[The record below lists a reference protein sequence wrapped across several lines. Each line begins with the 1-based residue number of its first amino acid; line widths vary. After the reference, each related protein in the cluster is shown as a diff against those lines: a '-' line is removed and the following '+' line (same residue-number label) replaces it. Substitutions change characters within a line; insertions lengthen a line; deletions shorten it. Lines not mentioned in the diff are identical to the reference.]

1 MILIQILLGSTL
13 LVITTIIHA
22 AGMAIG
28 MHVFTRIYQHRLGM
42 TFIFTRSLVIG
53 VLILIMFVTTIIES
67 GVWAVT
73 YTILSAIPEFE
84 KALYFSTVTYTTLGY
99 GDLVLEDSWRLLSSF
114 QAANGIIMFG
124 WTTALIIVAI
134 RQVSQSL
141 HRLDAKD

>member
-1 MILIQILLGSTL
+1 VILIQILLGSTL

-73 YTILSAIPEFE
+73 YTILGAIPEFE